1 MKSTEIKRPAAEMS
15 NRKGGGTIQQPELC
29 IVNNIVV
36 YTLTMKGAYPASIS
50 RMGHL
55 LSARKFG
62 Q

>member
-36 YTLTMKGAYPASIS
+36 YTLTMKGSSIIVPI
-50 RMGHL
+50 L
-55 LSARKFG
+55 LQLAEWG
-62 Q
+62 TY

>member
-36 YTLTMKGAYPASIS
+36 YTLTMKGSSIIVPI
-50 RMGHL
+50 L
-55 LSARKFG
+55 LQLAEWDTY
-62 Q
+62 